1 VINSFLER
9 IHSIDKDFRFMALN
23 DLVQFMKTAKD
34 VVLFASVD
42 EALEKRVIL
51 KILKTLED
59 LNSEVQ
65 NMALKR

>member
-1 VINSFLER
+1 
-9 IHSIDKDFRFMALN
+9 
-23 DLVQFMKTAKD
+23 